1 MSVTDNSPRWAKHA
15 DARLQPEWSGPSIV
29 MDAADPDSWGQDIAA
44 ALDHGHV
51 LILDCA
57 GIALAETLAGHL
69 HQFGAG
75 VGCDVVT
82 AVHPFTTSDRATG
95 GQLRVVFTEQRARP
109 VTQRPRLQ
117 IVRDTE

>member
-1 MSVTDNSPRWAKHA
+1 MA
-15 DARLQPEWSGPSIV
+15 DHSTGPTGPADERLRPGWSGPNIV
-29 MDAADPDSWGQDIAA
+29 LDAADPDSWGPGIAA

-57 GIALAETLAGHL
+57 GIALAQTLAGHL

-82 AVHPFTTSDRATG
+82 AVHPFTTSDRTTG
-95 GQLRVVFTEQRARP
+95 GQLRAVFTEQRARP
-109 VTQRPRLQ
+109 VTRRFRLQ

>member
-1 MSVTDNSPRWAKHA
+1 MVDNSTRPAEGA
-15 DARLQPEWSGPSIV
+15 DARLQPGWSGPSIV
-29 MDAADPDSWGQDIAA
+29 LDAADPDSWGQGIAA
-44 ALDHGHV
+44 ALDRGHV
-51 LILDCA
+51 LVLPCA
-57 GIALAETLAGHL
+57 GVALAQTLAGHL

-82 AVHPFTTSDRATG
+82 AVHPFATSDRTTG
-95 GQLRVVFTEQRARP
+95 GQLRAVFTEQHARP